1 MTLHTSA
8 VTQIAVATNRSI
20 YRDGWVPTT
29 MKASS
34 AMVLL
39 CVTCIASNCIMS
51 FGSLAIQDV
60 HTHDEF
66 LPSTH
71 PLAQG
76 GATLEDVGPNPEL
89 GMSIK
94 RHRRDLMFSMAVPRR
109 GCPAVGVRCFK
120 PECIFPHPCVCRKA
134 CLACSHRCRDP

>member
-20 YRDGWVPTT
+20 YRDEKVPTT

-39 CVTCIASNCIMS
+39 HFGCIASICIMS
-51 FGSLAIQDV
+51 FGTMAIPAV

-66 LPSTH
+66 LLSSH
-71 PLAQG
+71 PPAQG
-76 GATLEDVGPNPEL
+76 EATLEDKGPNPEL

-94 RHRRDLMFSMAVPRR
+94 RHRRDLMFSVDVPRR
-109 GCPAVGVRCFK
+109 GCLAVGVRCCK
-120 PECIFPHPCVCRKA
+120 PECMVAHPCVCRKA
-134 CLACSHRCRDP
+134 CLTCPLRCRNP